1 MAGSYFPLDD
11 RPFRLRMGLR
21 PLDLAEWLE
30 PDEQAADDLAMKQQL
45 VAERYDDVVAIV
57 DEPNV
62 HAACDELWSL
72 VEAATRGFVALL
84 TYPWV

>member
-30 PDEQAADDLAMKQQL
+30 PDEQAADDLAMKQ
-45 VAERYDDVVAIV
+45 V
-57 DEPNV
+57 
-62 HAACDELWSL
+62 S
-72 VEAATRGFVALL
+72 
-84 TYPWV
+84 